1 MILLFIQSKLPFK
14 RVVCSEAISLAYL
27 LASQGAAFTSFKL
40 TAFDSRCPSK
50 GLFLYFPFAPFF
62 SFVLFNA
69 SCSAFENGFAYSF
82 TLNLSIA

>member
-1 MILLFIQSKLPFK
+1 MNKKGKLFQNYEITFSFQSKLPLK

-50 GLFLYFPFAPFF
+50 GL
-62 SFVLFNA
+62 
-69 SCSAFENGFAYSF
+69 
-82 TLNLSIA
+82 